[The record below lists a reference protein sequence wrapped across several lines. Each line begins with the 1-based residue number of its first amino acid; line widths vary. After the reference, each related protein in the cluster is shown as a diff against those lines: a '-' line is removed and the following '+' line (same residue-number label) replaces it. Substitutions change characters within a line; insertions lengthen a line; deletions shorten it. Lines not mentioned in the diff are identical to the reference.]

1 MCVCVCVCALC
12 MCTLNRVA
20 IWWQMTGLNALLVIF
35 QHFIQSLKS
44 ERSVVFPIIFILI
57 IIRLLESEN
66 SCPLCS
72 AEVSFDKIQLISDIQ
87 AKLKNYC

>member
-1 MCVCVCVCALC
+1 
-12 MCTLNRVA
+12 
-20 IWWQMTGLNALLVIF
+20 MTGLNALLVIF